1 MLLLYSEYSVSNP
14 EREIL
19 RKVIATCLNT
29 PGLDFFLSLFPKQ
42 FNKVNI
48 A

>member
-1 MLLLYSEYSVSNP
+1 MLLLCSEYSVSNP

-29 PGLDFFLSLFPKQ
+29 HGPDFLSLFPKQ
-42 FNKVNI
+42 VNKVNI